1 LLWAIARQ
9 ALHFCGI
16 NVITAWKKI
25 QSTWK
30 ILIFVAN
37 IVLEDIA
44 IVAKSQQDCLF
55 SIEVQRLKQPSSE
68 IIEVL
73 HNIKTNTPAVKKKE
87 IIISLSY
94 YLTVGK
100 QTCIWPY
107 LVKRATTNLC
117 ITEPIALNKHSFEL
131 FIWKSVVTVAKPQK
145 LHFSNKLCLAK
156 TSRLLSYLAL

>member
-1 LLWAIARQ
+1 VIDSICFVAIARQ

-73 HNIKTNTPAVKKKE
+73 HNIKTNTPAVKKKRNHY
-87 IIISLSY
+87 ITVVLSHCWQTN
-94 YLTVGK
+94 LHLAILG
-100 QTCIWPY
+100 QTC
-107 LVKRATTNLC
+107 N
-117 ITEPIALNKHSFEL
+117 NKPLYH
-131 FIWKSVVTVAKPQK
+131 
-145 LHFSNKLCLAK
+145 
-156 TSRLLSYLAL
+156 

>member
-1 LLWAIARQ
+1 M
-9 ALHFCGI
+9 
-16 NVITAWKKI
+16 
-25 QSTWK
+25 
-30 ILIFVAN
+30 
-37 IVLEDIA
+37 
-44 IVAKSQQDCLF
+44 
-55 SIEVQRLKQPSSE
+55 KQPSSE

-107 LVKRATTNLC
+107 LVKRATTNVC

-131 FIWKSVVTVAKPQK
+131 FIWKSVVTVAKLLPQK
-145 LHFSNKLCLAK
+145 LRNFSNKLCLAK